1 MQACLRLRCANYL
14 GHRLK
19 LYPGSVTIQSWK
31 LIGSHPRGFGP
42 PSAHTIAPLSVRQAS
57 KPRTFPIPPEDE
69 QKPSSWVAQL
79 EKYLPQELC
88 SNPKNLT
95 VREEPELEQCLAILD
110 LLDLARR
117 ESAMGYD
124 LLAWL
129 GIEEGRWPAVLAI
142 VNKLLD
148 NAVAQKR
155 KPGKMDSLPSNIDW
169 ASMGSFDTISGNQL
183 NLDQPQVNVF
193 HCEGRESLESG
204 HTYTDEPTMTC
215 RMSDV
220 MHRVGT
226 MEELWPA
233 LGQIVLKATDLS
245 PEKSRIAMFYFYQIV
260 ARLHHLDLIPHE
272 VYKYVPQDADQ
283 PNRRTPAMQLLSSH
297 IMNVL
302 SDAVWIAQEVDT
314 AATAMEAGQE
324 DKEAIVTKYK
334 MKVRPLGP
342 EIWLE
347 FILWCCVEGG
357 FSVEGALILQ
367 ESMNTKNGWNVKS
380 FADQHLDLHSI
391 DSSKI
396 DRYDTWI
403 SCAEGPKRVLTSE
416 SDGPFIGLG
425 KRTISSEVVTSLI
438 DGLCTSVSAGIGQR
452 GGSSKFIIRK
462 MQRLIMLLEH
472 NGIELR
478 PRDIDQFVIRMLES
492 RGVVPNADP
501 RSTERL
507 LLLGKG
513 GVAHNYVSRTESF
526 GDSSETEEHTHLLDR
541 SAVVLGLNHYVLSA
555 YAGAGRLLN
564 ADSLLRK
571 LDTVSLA
578 MKSRVTPQG
587 ATDVAPMEE
596 REAGELSDALEI
608 SAETVET
615 TTEETIEDGSKVKTP
630 PLEETLPEDGLNAES
645 LTGFPSSS
653 LSHLLDLS
661 TGSGTHDIANRLL
674 FSSDEYSDPV
684 IPPAAYSDNL
694 LGPAIIR
701 FAAATKN
708 EELLSVLANHLP
720 RRLPN
725 PILKS
730 LVLYAIQR
738 CDWDRLDDILLHL
751 QDARG
756 YGWGAG
762 QVASL
767 GAAVIRLDKAYQE
780 SKQQSPDAPKPAD
793 LLKAEEFLI
802 RFLKGGLNP
811 QPKYHEGPPI
821 YHQAVLYQFKRVFES
836 IDGAISDLS
845 HNIGPQ
851 WTSSLPPR
859 VKIPSYAFN
868 EILSAVIE
876 SRGTYAGRVLFEKC
890 CMKPLEKYRSG
901 GNLKLHTTSQIDSP
915 SLRRMQQQH
924 IDLQFNSAEY
934 DQPVRAN
941 IQTLRII
948 SRAAVRELSELQP
961 DCEAGVRFL
970 CKSTVEWCERQFRHF
985 LPSGTDRDA
994 EFSSYLEGADDL
1006 NTATADSKGA
1016 GMIQ

>member
-14 GHRLK
+14 GHRLN

-42 PSAHTIAPLSVRQAS
+42 PSAHTIAPLSVRHSS
-57 KPRTFPIPPEDE
+57 KPRTFPIPPEDQ

-79 EKYLPQELC
+79 EKYLPRELC
-88 SNPKNLT
+88 SNPQTFT
-95 VREEPELEQCLAILD
+95 VREESESEQCLAILD
-110 LLDLARR
+110 MLDSARR

-169 ASMGSFDTISGNQL
+169 ASLGSFDTITGDELSL
-183 NLDQPQVNVF
+183 HPHVNVLYR
-193 HCEGRESLESG
+193 ERGGESLESV

-220 MHRVGT
+220 MYRVGT

-233 LGQIVLKATDLS
+233 LGQIVLKASDLS

-302 SDAVWIAQEVDT
+302 SDAMWIAQEVDT

-334 MKVRPLGP
+334 MKVRPLGH

-357 FSVEGALILQ
+357 FSFEGALILQ
-367 ESMNTKNGWNVKS
+367 GSINTKNGWNVKS

-425 KRTISSEVVTSLI
+425 KRTISSEVVASLI
-438 DGLCTSVSAGIGQR
+438 DGLCISVSAGIGQR

-462 MQRLIMLLEH
+462 MQGLMMLLEH

-478 PRDIDQFVIRMLES
+478 PRDIDQFVIRILQA
-492 RGVVPNADP
+492 RGVVPNVDP

-507 LLLGKG
+507 LQVGKG
-513 GVAHNYVSRTESF
+513 GVAHNYMSRTESF

-541 SAVVLGLNHYVLSA
+541 SAVLVGLNHYVLNA
-555 YAGAGRLLN
+555 YAGVGRLAN
-564 ADSLLRK
+564 ADSLFRK

-578 MKSRVTPQG
+578 MKLRAASQG
-587 ATDVAPMEE
+587 ATVVETVEEREEREE
-596 REAGELSDALEI
+596 REAGELSEALEM
-608 SAETVET
+608 SAKTVET
-615 TTEETIEDGSKVKTP
+615 TTEETIEDGAKVKTP
-630 PLEETLPEDGLNAES
+630 PHEETLPDDGLNAES

-661 TGSGTHDIANRLL
+661 TASGTHDIANRLL
-674 FSSDEYSDPV
+674 FSSGEYSDPV

-694 LGPAIIR
+694 LAPAIIR

-708 EELLSVLANHLP
+708 EELLSVLADHLP
-720 RRLPN
+720 RRLSN
-725 PILKS
+725 PVLKA
-730 LVLYAIQR
+730 LVPYAIQR
-738 CDWDRLDDILLHL
+738 RDWDRLDDILLHL
-751 QDARG
+751 QDPRG
-756 YGWGAG
+756 SGWGAG
-762 QVASL
+762 QLASL
-767 GAAVIRLDKAYQE
+767 AAAVIRLDGAYQQ
-780 SKQQSPDAPKPAD
+780 SKQQSPHAPKPTD
-793 LLKAEEFLI
+793 LLEAEEFLI
-802 RFLKGGLNP
+802 RFLKGELNP
-811 QPKYHEGPPI
+811 QPKYHEGPPK

-845 HNIGPQ
+845 HNIDPQ
-851 WTSSLPPR
+851 WTSSLPPQ

-868 EILSAVIE
+868 EILSAVVE
-876 SRGTYAGRVLFEKC
+876 TRRSYDGRVLFEKC
-890 CMKPLEKYRSG
+890 CIKPLEKHRSG

-924 IDLQFNSAEY
+924 IDLQFNSAQY
-934 DQPVRAN
+934 GQPVQAN
-941 IQTLRII
+941 MQTLQII
-948 SRAAVRELSELQP
+948 SQAAARELHELQP
-961 DCEAGVRFL
+961 HGEASARWL
-970 CKSTVEWCERQFRHF
+970 CKSTVEWCKRQFPHF
-985 LPSGTDRDA
+985 LPGGTDFDA
-994 EFSSYLEGADDL
+994 EFRSYLEGADD
-1006 NTATADSKGA
+1006 
-1016 GMIQ
+1016 